1 MCLLLPPPPLPR
13 TQSLGLLRLTFI
25 ITGSQLVDRVAALE
39 AEKAAL
45 EQSVPPP
52 TLSPQPPSNKSRQAA
67 PPTTG
72 GNDYVIAQL
81 QRDLAEALRSKGYY
95 ESRTKTAEA
104 ELDKTKSDA
113 KNGEKIIRELTA
125 ERNKLVTKLKDRDHE
140 LREQRKLSSVGLNHL
155 FFPPRPTT

>member
-1 MCLLLPPPPLPR
+1 
-13 TQSLGLLRLTFI
+13 LRLTFI